1 MTATDKPAERRRLGR
16 GLDALLGGSLSP
28 STADLQLPPEVAAPG
43 VAAAGTAP
51 IDRIA
56 LNPYQP
62 RKDFDPE
69 ALEALKQSI
78 STHGLLQPVVVR
90 DTGDGY
96 QLIAG
101 ERRLRAAKE
110 VGWTEIPVH
119 VVDLNDQAVF
129 EAALVEN
136 VQRSDLNPIEKAI
149 GFQEYLQKYGLKQDE
164 LAKKIGVDRST
175 VSNLIRLLELPP
187 TVQEAARLGKISFG
201 HARALLAFDEPQ
213 RQAKVCEEIL
223 AGGLSV
229 RQVEALAKQE
239 KAAPKAVLGDSPEA
253 VTKTAHVKQIEDEL
267 RQRFATRVEIRLKG
281 TEKGCVV
288 VHFENNGEFERLLE
302 ALRK

>member
-136 VQRSDLNPIEKAI
+136 VQRIRQATRNIKA
-149 GFQEYLQKYGLKQDE
+149 FLQGDDALPE
-164 LAKKIGVDRST
+164 
-175 VSNLIRLLELPP
+175 PP
-187 TVQEAARLGKISFG
+187 TQKLSKPAASR
-201 HARALLAFDEPQ
+201 
-213 RQAKVCEEIL
+213 
-223 AGGLSV
+223 
-229 RQVEALAKQE
+229 
-239 KAAPKAVLGDSPEA
+239 
-253 VTKTAHVKQIEDEL
+253 
-267 RQRFATRVEIRLKG
+267 
-281 TEKGCVV
+281 
-288 VHFENNGEFERLLE
+288 
-302 ALRK
+302 